1 MKKKRPRVSV
11 PLIAGGI
18 IGALLLADFI
28 TVSRPYRPH
37 VTDVSEGV
45 QYVEALNQK
54 DTDSVDAYLASQAR
68 KEQQKEAEKL
78 RKQIESGDVD
88 PFKLFRNYCIA
99 GDSRAND
106 LKDYGLLEER
116 RVVADVGWDM
126 SDVAEHIDEI
136 KALNPLNLFIEC
148 GLNDIDLEYD
158 SADSFA
164 ATYEKHLKKIQ
175 AAVPDATIYVN
186 SIFPCNEH
194 GISNHPNYAVIPEAN
209 EALKPMCEKNG
220 WIYIDNDQIT
230 EDHPEYYEHDG
241 IHFFIEFDTLWAANM
256 LTAQIEHD
264 SLSTTE
270 AFSAVDSSADALSV
284 SDENAD

>member
-1 MKKKRPRVSV
+1 MMKWKYAAA
-11 PLIAGGI
+11 LIAGV
-18 IGALLLADFI
+18 LVLADFVAVNI
-28 TVSRPYRPH
+28 RYKPK
-37 VTDVSEGV
+37 GV
-45 QYVEALNQK
+45 DVEAGVRYVKELDAA
-54 DTDSVDAYLASQAR
+54 DTDSVDSYLANEAR
-68 KEQQKEAEKL
+68 KEQAKEAEKL
-78 RKQIESGDVD
+78 REKIASGDVD

-126 SDVAEHIDEI
+126 GNVVEHVDEI

-158 SADSFA
+158 DAESFGK
-164 ATYEKHLKKIQ
+164 TYEKHLK
-175 AAVPDATIYVN
+175 ALAEALPDATLYVN

-209 EALKPMCEKNG
+209 ETLKGICKKNG
-220 WIYIDNDQIT
+220 WVYIDNDAIVK
-230 EDHPEYYEHDG
+230 EHPEYYEHDG

-270 AFSAVDSSADALSV
+270 AFSTVDSVADAV
-284 SDENAD
+284 SYDENED